1 MSRRDTSSQ
10 AWFLVQPK
18 LGPLQKKCLSYI
30 ENFPDKTDVELG
42 QISGL
47 GENFRKR
54 RSELE
59 DKGVIQSSGKRIC
72 TVTHNERHTWRA
84 VK

>member
-1 MSRRDTSSQ
+1 MRDTSQ
-10 AWFLVQPK
+10 TAWFLIQPK
-18 LGPLQKKCLSYI
+18 LGPLQQKCLNYI
-30 ENFPDKTDVELG
+30 KAFPDKTDGELG

-59 DKGVIQSSGKRIC
+59 DKGVIKSSGKRIC
-72 TVTHNERHTWRA
+72 TVTKNERHTWRI
-84 VK
+84 VQ